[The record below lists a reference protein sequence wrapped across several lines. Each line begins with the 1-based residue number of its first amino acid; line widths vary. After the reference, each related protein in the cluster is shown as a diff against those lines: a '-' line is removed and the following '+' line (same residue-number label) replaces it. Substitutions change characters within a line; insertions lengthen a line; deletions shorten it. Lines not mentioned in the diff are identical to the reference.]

1 MEIRIANLKEEIV
14 LKNDTITELKN
25 DLSLK
30 NEENKKLNNQ
40 NLKLKY
46 LIS

>member
-1 MEIRIANLKEEIV
+1 MENRIGNLKEEIV
-14 LKNDTITELKN
+14 LKNDNIAELKN

-30 NEENKKLNNQ
+30 SEENKRLNNQ

-46 LIS
+46 YII